1 MSRSSPALKDR
12 WTRGEV
18 VFFLGVGVVCLA
30 VLIVIGKMSTTGSE
44 EWDAPLFFQFLL
56 PVAATGAFP
65 GGFLFP
71 GHSWRWEW
79 RHGGCNTYTC
89 CGDTARETSG
99 PLLFFFGFWRFCRLL
114 LWQSLLL
121 LSRDIESGRPMTE
134 NLMSSNPRIKTDV
147 ENARI

>member
-71 GHSWRWEW
+71 GHSWRWGVAPWWMQHVYMLW
-79 RHGGCNTYTC
+79 RHGPGNIWPIAILFWVLALLPFVALAKLAAIIAGYRKRKAN
-89 CGDTARETSG
+89 DRE
-99 PLLFFFGFWRFCRLL
+99 L
-114 LWQSLLL
+114 
-121 LSRDIESGRPMTE
+121 
-134 NLMSSNPRIKTDV
+134 DV
-147 ENARI
+147 V